1 MKKLLLVIDMQEGFC
16 KKGNPLYVG
25 DHCSALIPFI
35 KKKIEEYNTNGQ
47 WVFFTG
53 DQHDPDDKEFQMFPS
68 HCIRGT
74 SEVAI
79 IKELWDSAQNKKIF
93 YKTRYSAF
101 YKTNLDKEIAALQ
114 PAIIEIVGVCTNICV
129 FFTCEELRNRDYPVH
144 VLKDGVTSFDL
155 DAHQYALQQ
164 MSSILGAKID

>member
-1 MKKLLLVIDMQEGFC
+1 MKKLLMVIDMQEGFC

-25 DHCSALIPFI
+25 DWCGSLIHFI
-35 KKKIEEYNTNGQ
+35 KKKIEEYNVIDQ

-53 DQHDPDDKEFQMFPS
+53 DQHEPDDKEFKMFPP

-74 SEVAI
+74 SEVAVVQ
-79 IKELWDSAQNKKIF
+79 ELWDSAQNKKIF

-114 PAIIEIVGVCTNICV
+114 PEIIEIVGVCTNICV
-129 FFTCEELRNRDYPVH
+129 FFTCEELRNRNYQVR

-155 DAHQYALQQ
+155 IAHQYALQQ
-164 MSSILGAKID
+164 MSSVLGAKVE